1 VALLGYPG
9 DGPLT
14 ATPARI
20 GRTAVVFSE
29 DAYGHGP
36 VTRAITTLSGHVRHG
51 NSGGPAVDAQGR
63 VEAMVF
69 AARIGSDSG
78 YGVPSDVIERELGR
92 AGAAVVSTDG
102 CPG

>member
-1 VALLGYPG
+1 
-9 DGPLT
+9 
-14 ATPARI
+14 
-20 GRTAVVFSE
+20 
-29 DAYGHGP
+29 
-36 VTRAITTLSGHVRHG
+36 
-51 NSGGPAVDAQGR
+51 
-63 VEAMVF
+63 MVF